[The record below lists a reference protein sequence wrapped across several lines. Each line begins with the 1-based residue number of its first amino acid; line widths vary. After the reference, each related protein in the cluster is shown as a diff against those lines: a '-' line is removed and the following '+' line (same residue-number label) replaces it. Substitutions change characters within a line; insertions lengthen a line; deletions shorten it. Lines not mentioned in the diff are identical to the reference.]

1 MQNKYVKEKCQVCGN
16 ELKEGDDIVVCP
28 ECGAPYHRECI
39 KSVGECVYKD
49 KHAEGFVFE
58 VSDKPKNID
67 DVGAPCPTLECPRCG
82 EQNPSSYTNCQV
94 CQTPLKRETPRVQV
108 TFNGQQVPFFM
119 PFAVNPEEEFG
130 GVKAKEISE
139 FVGQNQRY
147 FMPRF
152 KFLSARSFSWNWGAF
167 FFRSL
172 YFMYR
177 KMWLVGIIVFLLE
190 LILEAGA
197 ISALFLAFEG
207 ILSEKPYTLITDAL
221 SVCAIAL
228 QFASAA
234 FANKLYCNHVIRKIK
249 KLKETSKDE
258 NEYKTKLAKKG
269 STSVLGVFVLIA
281 LIILIGVGLGVL
293 ATYVPQLA
301 QFLTTITEQMM
312 GSM

>member
-1 MQNKYVKEKCQVCGN
+1 MQKKYIGIKCPVCQT
-16 ELKEGDDIVVCP
+16 EFKEGDEIVVCP
-28 ECGAPYHRECI
+28 ECGTPYHRGCI
-39 KSVGECVYKD
+39 KSTDECVNAD
-49 KHAEGFVFE
+49 KHGTDFVFE
-58 VSDKPKNID
+58 LPNRPHGSIFVGKPSDF
-67 DVGAPCPTLECPRCG
+67 TECPRCG
-82 EQNPSSYTNCQV
+82 EKNPPENTNCSV
-94 CQTPLKRETPRVQV
+94 CQTPLTKESPRVQV

-119 PFAVNPEEEFG
+119 PFAVEPEEEFS

-197 ISALFLAFEG
+197 ISALFFAFEG
-207 ILSEKPYTLITDAL
+207 ILSEKPYTLISDAL

-249 KLKETSKDE
+249 KLKENSKDE

-269 STSVLGVFVLIA
+269 STSVLGVFLLISV
-281 LIILIGVGLGVL
+281 IVLIGVGLGVL
-293 ATYVPQLA
+293 AVYVPQLS
-301 QFLTTITEQMM
+301 QFLTTMTEQMM
-312 GSM
+312 GPM